1 MNPSLSISR
10 SCAQRCCRSTALRQ
24 PFTQQQQILPHQLAF
39 RSISSTSTQAYAQP
53 AGLPPAIESS
63 QTSTTPVKDDNTP
76 FSHLQP
82 SLNTDPTTTTT
93 TNPKKNPSRLPQD
106 QNQPPPS
113 TLFVGTITRTGTMP
127 QTVQITRNHQI
138 YDPFIQK
145 HYTRPLRLKAHDPH
159 PPSYLREGD
168 VVEYGTYTQAEKDTK
183 LAKDLERIRREEERL
198 TKIDKSGKAVRKFMR
213 DEATKKYL
221 KGKKSRGVQFVV
233 RRVVTPFGV
242 GLDERMERLGEGPE
256 GIAQEG
262 AAKGGQDSLLR
273 SLGGNLSRQSGRAAV
288 AG

>member
-1 MNPSLSISR
+1 M
-10 SCAQRCCRSTALRQ
+10 
-24 PFTQQQQILPHQLAF
+24 
-39 RSISSTSTQAYAQP
+39 
-53 AGLPPAIESS
+53 
-63 QTSTTPVKDDNTP
+63 
-76 FSHLQP
+76 
-82 SLNTDPTTTTT
+82 
-93 TNPKKNPSRLPQD
+93 
-106 QNQPPPS
+106 
-113 TLFVGTITRTGTMP
+113 
-127 QTVQITRNHQI
+127 
-138 YDPFIQK
+138 
-145 HYTRPLRLKAHDPH
+145 
-159 PPSYLREGD
+159 
-168 VVEYGTYTQAEKDTK
+168 VEYGTYTQAEKDTK